1 MVRTSSSRSRD
12 RCSSMRSCISGS
24 PKSSARRGRD
34 WTPTAH
40 VATLGESPRR
50 GRRRRPGPHRHGRRF
65 SSGDPPCCRTTSF
78 RPKSRSDE
86 AEARFPGP
94 VALIDVHC
102 AGCWVRD
109 AGSNLFR
116 IGSGNPPETCLICG
130 HLVLVMRRADGQ
142 NTSCLQ
148 AESGV
153 RSASL
158 AACHAEGRGFE
169 SLQPLDMKALQI
181 GGFFFARTALTGG
194 DPAGATIRRYQNGGS
209 RRWASPVAQ
218 LANFGSPAPMRQAP
232 ALSTTRNSAR
242 AAWLL
247 AWKQQPECR
256 PAGPRVLPYTR
267 SGDNGQTRE
276 WARAFTGATWRRED
290 QPSCVSTLVRLERV
304 RRAVP

>member
-12 RCSSMRSCISGS
+12 RCSSMRSCRSGS

-158 AACHAEGRGFE
+158 AACDAEGRGFE
-169 SLQPLDMKALQI
+169 SLQPLSEKPRCFRSRRSSRRSSRACHSAFSAACLVLVVI
-181 GGFFFARTALTGG
+181 STVPPTASQTGG
-194 DPAGATIRRYQNGGS
+194 QPLFRDEDTFAAPALGALS
-209 RRWASPVAQ
+209 RTSLLGRLIP
-218 LANFGSPAPMRQAP
+218 RQAP
-232 ALSTTRNSAR
+232 
-242 AAWLL
+242 
-247 AWKQQPECR
+247 
-256 PAGPRVLPYTR
+256 
-267 SGDNGQTRE
+267 
-276 WARAFTGATWRRED
+276 
-290 QPSCVSTLVRLERV
+290 
-304 RRAVP
+304 